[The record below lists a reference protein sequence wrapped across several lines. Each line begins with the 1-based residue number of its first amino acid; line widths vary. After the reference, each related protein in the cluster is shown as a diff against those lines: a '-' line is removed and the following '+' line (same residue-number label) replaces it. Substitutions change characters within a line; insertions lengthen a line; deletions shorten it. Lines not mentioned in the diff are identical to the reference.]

1 LDAFVRGLTAL
12 VALLAVVSA
21 AASAQPNAA
30 RQAES
35 TPGEALFVITGRGWG
50 HGVGMGQYGA
60 NGMANAGSTYDEI
73 LAHYYTG
80 TEIGRAGRSDVRVLL
95 TEGRRAVTI
104 SSPVPFSIVDA
115 TGAEFAQEKG
125 AITLKAGLKIPTAD
139 GPVKAKSPIFVRPGK
154 RSPLSLDTR
163 LYRGRLEVA
172 QTGAFV
178 RVVNHLPLQS
188 YLEGVVAGEMPHTW
202 HLEALRAQ
210 AVAARS
216 YALATLQ
223 KGKPFDLYSDVRSQ
237 VYQGVAGEKPRTTE
251 AVRSTAGEIV
261 TYGGKVATTYY
272 FSTSGGRTASAA
284 DVFGFSVPYLV
295 SRPDPYDKASPHHRW
310 GPIVLGAR
318 TVQSKL
324 AVDVRVLDA
333 TGVPTPSGRLRSLTL
348 QTVDGPTTVPAS
360 LLRSAFGLRSTWV
373 SFGVLRLDRPRS
385 GVVFGSSLQLS
396 GVARAVTGPVLAA
409 SADGS
414 SWAKL
419 GAVARDASGLLTQV
433 VKPTRTTRYRIEA
446 TGAASP
452 ALLVGVAPL
461 VRLVQPVEFDT
472 LAGSVK
478 PKLPG
483 ALVTIERRQG
493 QRWKPVKRVS
503 VDANGSFRAELALV
517 AGSYR
522 ARVAARDGY
531 LEGVAPPLQVTP

>member
-1 LDAFVRGLTAL
+1 VRGLTAL
-12 VALLAVVSA
+12 VVLLAVVSA
-21 AASAQPNAA
+21 AAAKPDAS

-95 TEGRRAVTI
+95 AEGRRAVTI
-104 SSPVPFSIVDA
+104 SSPVPYSIVDA
-115 TGAEFAQEKG
+115 TGAEFKQEKG
-125 AITLKAGLKIPTAD
+125 AITLKAELKVPTPD
-139 GPVKAKSPIFVRPGK
+139 GPVKAKSPVFVRPGK
-154 RSPLSLDTR
+154 GSPLSLDTR

-202 HLEALRAQ
+202 HPEALRAQ

-251 AVRSTAGEIV
+251 AVRATAGEIV
-261 TYGGKVATTYY
+261 TYAGKVATTYY
-272 FSTSGGRTASAA
+272 FSTSGGKTASAA

-324 AVDVRVLDA
+324 DVDARVLDA

-348 QTVDGPTTVPAS
+348 QTADGPTTVPAS
-360 LLRSAFGLRSTWV
+360 LLRSAFGLRSTWAT
-373 SFGVLRLDRPRS
+373 FGVLRLDRPRA

-396 GVARAVTGPVLAA
+396 GVARGVAGPVLAA

-419 GAVARDASGLLTQV
+419 GAVARDGSGLLTQV
-433 VKPTRTTRYRIEA
+433 VKPTRTTRYRLEA
-446 TGAASP
+446 TGATSP
-452 ALLVGVAPL
+452 VLLVGVAPF
-461 VRLVQPVEFDT
+461 VRLAQPPDFGV
-472 LAGSVK
+472 LAGTVK

-493 QRWKPVKRVS
+493 TRWRPVKRVT
-503 VDANGSFRAELALV
+503 VEANGSFRAELTLV
-517 AGSYR
+517 AGAYR
-522 ARVAARDGY
+522 ARVAATDGY
-531 LEGVAPPLQVTP
+531 LEGVAAVLEVTP